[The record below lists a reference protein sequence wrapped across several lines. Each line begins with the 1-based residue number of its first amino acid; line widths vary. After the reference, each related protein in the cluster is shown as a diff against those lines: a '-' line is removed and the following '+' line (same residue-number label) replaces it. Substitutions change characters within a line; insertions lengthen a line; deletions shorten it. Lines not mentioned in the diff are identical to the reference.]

1 MRQFWEKGV
10 TDGHT
15 DPQTD
20 GWTKL
25 NSNICESLFPV
36 VKRSFHTFRCISSF
50 HSKKRKIWNKY
61 LYIISYIFY
70 LISFFVF
77 SLNIN
82 SIRQSHMI
90 TNIPSYHGKRL
101 ITSEERA
108 TRQYCHRFFACKIV
122 WQYDNDRTTILNK
135 STNSWSQNSCMVSCT
150 SPHPPFFVSL
160 QLTKPILTSAP
171 PLFTEKIPWKA
182 LHVKH
187 SQVNIP
193 HLLRVP

>member
-1 MRQFWEKGV
+1 MKFWRFSFLNDTNKRWKFHQILSWYPRDHWHRMQVMRLLWKKGV
-10 TDGHT
+10 TDGHM

-36 VKRSFHTFRCISSF
+36 VKRSFHTFRCTSSF

-82 SIRQSHMI
+82 SICQSHMI

-108 TRQYCHRFFACKIV
+108 TR
-122 WQYDNDRTTILNK
+122 
-135 STNSWSQNSCMVSCT
+135 
-150 SPHPPFFVSL
+150 
-160 QLTKPILTSAP
+160 
-171 PLFTEKIPWKA
+171 
-182 LHVKH
+182 
-187 SQVNIP
+187 
-193 HLLRVP
+193 